1 MMSEF
6 FKFEDASR
14 DFPFYRHNPRLSK
27 AAWFILLLS
36 IPVAFMA
43 YAIVGLEGELIGSFL
58 FALIPLIPLLIFSG
72 GDISLILRKPTK
84 KEIMLAIMLF
94 IGYMIYAVVVGEVI
108 DYIFQTPTN
117 PSDYFDVN
125 WEMTIALVFSML
137 GEEFLKL
144 IPFLFFMRVI
154 FKYTNNRKLAIVI
167 STVIILVF
175 FGLLHYEPG
184 ITPLV
189 SVLVIQGLGTIFEM
203 YGYIKTKN
211 LFVPYLS
218 HLLTDAVI
226 FIMIILLG

>member
-1 MMSEF
+1 
-6 FKFEDASR
+6 
-14 DFPFYRHNPRLSK
+14 
-27 AAWFILLLS
+27 
-36 IPVAFMA
+36 
-43 YAIVGLEGELIGSFL
+43 
-58 FALIPLIPLLIFSG
+58 LIPLLIFSG
-72 GDISLILRKPTK
+72 GDISLIFRKTTK

-94 IGYMIYAVVVGEVI
+94 VGYMIYAVVVGEVI

-154 FKYTNNRKLAIVI
+154 FKYTNNRKLAIII

-211 LFVPYLS
+211 LFVPLS
-218 HLLTDAVI
+218 EPSSDGCGDIHYDNFTGLKVI
-226 FIMIILLG
+226 